1 MGKKTMF
8 DYRVIEMRVTCK
20 FDYIENDVF
29 EEFYLKF
36 KELCDEY
43 DVRMNKVTR
52 IQDIMNYETVQ
63 KDSDD
68 ASNGGGKIA

>member
-1 MGKKTMF
+1 MSKKTRF

-52 IQDIMNYETVQ
+52 IQDIMNYET
-63 KDSDD
+63 DSDD
-68 ASNGGGKIA
+68 TSNGGGKRA

>member
-1 MGKKTMF
+1 MF

-52 IQDIMNYETVQ
+52 MQDIMNYET
-63 KDSDD
+63 DSDD
-68 ASNGGGKIA
+68 ASNGGGKRA

>member
-1 MGKKTMF
+1 MSKKTKF

-43 DVRMNKVTR
+43 DVHMNKVTR
-52 IQDIMNYETVQ
+52 IQDIMNYET
-63 KDSDD
+63 DSDD
-68 ASNGGGKIA
+68 TSNGGG